1 MRKLISITAHYI
13 SKINNYTKDQEQQVE
28 YALKVFI
35 FEALKTIGT
44 FTVFCILGKPI
55 YALVAII
62 TMIITK
68 PFIGGYH
75 EDSQMKCFFST
86 VFIIG
91 SVVYLSYNVDINLF
105 GKIILGIVSL
115 YCIWNQAPIVN
126 SAMPITR
133 EDLLIKNRNIGIILS
148 SVFIIIGLIFYR
160 LEVVSN
166 TITWMMIFQALLMF
180 NKRKSNQ

>member
-1 MRKLISITAHYI
+1 MRKLISITAQYI
-13 SKINNYTKDQEQQVE
+13 SKVNNYTKDQEQQVE
-28 YALKVFI
+28 YALKIFV
-35 FEALKTIGT
+35 FEALKTMGT
-44 FTVFCILGKPI
+44 LAIFCALGKPI

-62 TMIITK
+62 TMITTK

-75 EDSQMKCFFST
+75 EDSQIKCFFST

-91 SVVYLSYNVDINLF
+91 SVIYLSYNVDINFL
-105 GKIILGIVSL
+105 GKLILGIVSL

-126 SAMPITR
+126 SAMPINR

>member
-13 SKINNYTKDQEQQVE
+13 SKANNYTEDQKQQVE
-28 YALKVFI
+28 YALKVFV
-35 FEALKTIGT
+35 FEALKAIGT
-44 FTVFCILGKPI
+44 FIIFCVLGNPI

-62 TMIITK
+62 TMITTK

-75 EDSQMKCFFST
+75 EENQMKCFFST

-91 SVVYLSYNVDINLF
+91 SVVYLSYNIDINF
-105 GKIILGIVSL
+105 VGKLILWVVSL

-148 SVFIIIGLIFYR
+148 TVFIIIGLIFYR

>member
-1 MRKLISITAHYI
+1 MRKLIYITAHYI
-13 SKINNYTKDQEQQVE
+13 SKVNNYTKDQEQQVE
-28 YALKVFI
+28 YALKVFV

-44 FTVFCILGKPI
+44 FAIFCVLGKPI

-62 TMIITK
+62 TMITTK

-75 EDSQMKCFFST
+75 EDNQVKCFIST
-86 VFIIG
+86 VLIIG
-91 SVVYLSYNVDINLF
+91 SVIYLSYNADINLI
-105 GKIILGIVSL
+105 GKVILSIVSL

-166 TITWMMIFQALLMF
+166 TITWMMLFQALLMF

>member
-1 MRKLISITAHYI
+1 
-13 SKINNYTKDQEQQVE
+13 
-28 YALKVFI
+28 
-35 FEALKTIGT
+35 
-44 FTVFCILGKPI
+44 
-55 YALVAII
+55 
-62 TMIITK
+62 MIITK

-105 GKIILGIVSL
+105 GKLILGIVSL

>member
-13 SKINNYTKDQEQQVE
+13 SKVNNYTKDQEQQVE
-28 YALKVFI
+28 YALKVFV

-44 FTVFCILGKPI
+44 FIIFCVLGKPI
-55 YALVAII
+55 YALVAIT
-62 TMIITK
+62 TMITTK

-105 GKIILGIVSL
+105 GRLILGIVSL
-115 YCIWNQAPIVN
+115 YCIWNQA
-126 SAMPITR
+126 
-133 EDLLIKNRNIGIILS
+133 D
-148 SVFIIIGLIFYR
+148 
-160 LEVVSN
+160 
-166 TITWMMIFQALLMF
+166 
-180 NKRKSNQ
+180 RKSVV